1 MHHRITAVEFEQVD
15 MTKSGKI
22 VFETVPYRWLIILV
36 FSGLV
41 VNVAWATVGFSSY
54 VGQIRTAYGVSKWAV
69 ILVIIMPTIL
79 YAPINFSAAWFYNNW

>member
-1 MHHRITAVEFEQVD
+1 MQLLKNNVVRSRASSVRSGGSVHHKITTVDFEQFD

-22 VFETVPYRWLIILV
+22 VFETVPYRWAIILV

-54 VGQIRTAYGVSKWAV
+54 VG
-69 ILVIIMPTIL
+69 
-79 YAPINFSAAWFYNNW
+79 